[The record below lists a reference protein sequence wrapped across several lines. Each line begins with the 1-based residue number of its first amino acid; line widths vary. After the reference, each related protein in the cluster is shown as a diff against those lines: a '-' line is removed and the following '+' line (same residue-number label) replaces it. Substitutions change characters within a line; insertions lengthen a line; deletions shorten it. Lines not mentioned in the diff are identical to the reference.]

1 MGENE
6 GSSDAAQGALPDS
19 DINATSKHIGF
30 FARVIGAFSSS
41 EANIEAPADGS
52 PVIKVM
58 V

>member
-6 GSSDAAQGALPDS
+6 GSSDAAQGALLDS

-41 EANIEAPADGS
+41 EANI
-52 PVIKVM
+52 
-58 V
+58 